1 MLQSLRIRNLAL
13 IEAVDMRFEPGLN
26 VLTGETGAGKSILLD
41 ALAFALGWRG
51 RAGMVRPGAERGE
64 VEAVFGLDPGH
75 AAEAVLEAAGIT
87 AEGEL
92 ILRRTVSAD
101 GRATAFV
108 NDRRVAA
115 ETLRMLADGL
125 VEIHGQHDERGLLDP
140 RGHRML
146 LDAFAG
152 TEGLVAE
159 VRTAW
164 SALRAAEAALA
175 AAQDAFAAA
184 ARDADYLRHAV
195 AELDA
200 LDPQPGEEPELDAR
214 RRALQAAAQVG
225 EDLA

>member
-1 MLQSLRIRNLAL
+1 QLPRHPVVPGQLRAPDGSGPAPGGCRRRLAQPDLPTGRSRPLAIEMLQSLRIRNLAL

-146 LDAFAG
+146 LDAFA
-152 TEGLVAE
+152 
-159 VRTAW
+159 
-164 SALRAAEAALA
+164 
-175 AAQDAFAAA
+175 
-184 ARDADYLRHAV
+184 
-195 AELDA
+195 
-200 LDPQPGEEPELDAR
+200 
-214 RRALQAAAQVG
+214 
-225 EDLA
+225 